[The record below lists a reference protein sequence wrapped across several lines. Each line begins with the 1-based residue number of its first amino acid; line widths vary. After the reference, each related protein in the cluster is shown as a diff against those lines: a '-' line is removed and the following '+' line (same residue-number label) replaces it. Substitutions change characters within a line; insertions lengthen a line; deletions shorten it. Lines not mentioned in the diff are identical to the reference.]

1 MKSQKGAKK
10 EPKRSQN
17 EDERSNVILNLL
29 KKNPTMTQTM
39 LMDKLQL
46 SRKQVQRVIKKLQDQ
61 GLLKREGS
69 NRNGKWLVKK

>member
-1 MKSQKGAKK
+1 
-10 EPKRSQN
+10 
-17 EDERSNVILNLL
+17 
-29 KKNPTMTQTM
+29 MTQTM

-46 SRKQVQRVIKKLQDQ
+46 SRKQVQRVIKELQEQ

>member
-1 MKSQKGAKK
+1 
-10 EPKRSQN
+10 
-17 EDERSNVILNLL
+17 
-29 KKNPTMTQTM
+29 MTQTM